1 MINRRHIRI
10 KVLQLL
16 YSKSTANSS
25 VSDLVKDYNNRS
37 VNFFRLYISQ
47 FLLFEKLFNEFTKKE
62 KIISK
67 KNYENDSSGIIKIIL
82 KNEILL
88 FFKHSKKLQKLK
100 LKFEIDIWDKNI
112 KIIESLFDEIYNSE
126 LFEKYESLDNLN
138 FEKRKQIV
146 IDIFKNIIVKN
157 ELLYQLYEDEELEWV
172 DDFPLVNT
180 LFLNYLKSYNE
191 LKKNNIPLK
200 IFSHKDDKKFG
211 LKLFKSIINNDNEL
225 DNIIS
230 EFTPEW
236 ENERIAVIDLIILK
250 MCLTEFLNFP
260 SIPIKVSIN
269 EYVEISKNYS
279 SPESSNFING
289 VSNNV
294 FKSLKD
300 KELIKKNERGSQ

>member
-25 VSDLVKDYNNRS
+25 VSDLVKDYNNRA

-47 FLLFEKLFNEFTKKE
+47 FLLFEKLFNEFNKKE

-88 FFKHSKKLQKLK
+88 FFKNYKKLQKLK

-126 LFEKYESLDNLN
+126 LFEKYESFDNLN
-138 FEKRKQIV
+138 FENRKQIV
-146 IDIFKNIIVKN
+146 IDIFKKIIVKN
-157 ELLYQLYEDEELEWV
+157 EFLYQLYEDEELGWV

-180 LFLNYLKSYNE
+180 LFLNYLKSYTE
-191 LKKNNIPLK
+191 SKKNNIPLK
-200 IFSHKDDKKFG
+200 IFSDKEDKKFG

-225 DNIIS
+225 DKIIS

-260 SIPIKVSIN
+260 SIPVKVSIN
-269 EYVEISKNYS
+269 EYIEISKNYS

-294 FKSLKD
+294 FKNLKE

>member
-1 MINRRHIRI
+1 M
-10 KVLQLL
+10 L

-25 VSDLVKDYNNRS
+25 VSDLVKDYNNRA

-47 FLLFEKLFNEFTKKE
+47 FLLFEKLFNEFNKKE

-88 FFKHSKKLQKLK
+88 FFKDYKKLKKLK

-126 LFEKYESLDNLN
+126 LFEQYESLNNLN
-138 FEKRKQIV
+138 FENRKQIV
-146 IDIFKNIIVKN
+146 IDIFKKIIVKN
-157 ELLYQLYEDEELEWV
+157 EFLYQLYEDEELGWV

-191 LKKNNIPLK
+191 SKKNNIPLK
-200 IFSHKDDKKFG
+200 IFSDKEDKKFG
-211 LKLFKSIINNDNEL
+211 LKLFKSVINNDNEL
-225 DNIIS
+225 DKIIS

-260 SIPIKVSIN
+260 SIPVKVSIN
-269 EYVEISKNYS
+269 EYIEISKNYS

-294 FKSLKD
+294 FKNLKE
-300 KELIKKNERGSQ
+300 KELIKKNERGSH

>member
-25 VSDLVKDYNNRS
+25 DSDLVKDYNNRA

-47 FLLFEKLFNEFTKKE
+47 FLLFEKLFNEFIKKE

-88 FFKHSKKLQKLK
+88 FFKDCKKLQKLK

-126 LFEKYESLDNLN
+126 LFEKYESFDNLN
-138 FEKRKQIV
+138 FENRKQIV
-146 IDIFKNIIVKN
+146 IDIFKKIIVKN
-157 ELLYQLYEDEELEWV
+157 EFLYQLYEDEELGWI

-180 LFLNYLKSYNE
+180 LFLNYLKSFDE
-191 LKKNNIPLK
+191 SKKNNIPLK
-200 IFSHKDDKKFG
+200 IFSDKEDKKFG

-225 DNIIS
+225 DKKIS

-236 ENERIAVIDLIILK
+236 EIERIAVIDLIILK

-294 FKSLKD
+294 FKSLKEKD
-300 KELIKKNERGSQ
+300 LIKKNERGLQ

>member
-25 VSDLVKDYNNRS
+25 VSDLVKDYNNRA

-47 FLLFEKLFNEFTKKE
+47 FLLFEKLFNEFIKKE

-88 FFKHSKKLQKLK
+88 FFKDCKKLQKLK

-126 LFEKYESLDNLN
+126 LFEQYESLNNLN
-138 FEKRKQIV
+138 FENRKQIV
-146 IDIFKNIIVKN
+146 IDIFKKIIVKN
-157 ELLYQLYEDEELEWV
+157 EFLYQLYEDEELGWV

-191 LKKNNIPLK
+191 SKKNNIPLK
-200 IFSHKDDKKFG
+200 IFSDKEDKKFG

-225 DNIIS
+225 DKIIS

-260 SIPIKVSIN
+260 SIPVKVSIN
-269 EYVEISKNYS
+269 EYIEISKNYS

-294 FKSLKD
+294 FKNLKE

>member
-25 VSDLVKDYNNRS
+25 VSDLVKDYNNRA

-47 FLLFEKLFNEFTKKE
+47 FLLFEKLFNEFNKKE

-88 FFKHSKKLQKLK
+88 FFKDYKKLQKLK

-126 LFEKYESLDNLN
+126 LFEKYESFDNLN
-138 FEKRKQIV
+138 FENRKQIV
-146 IDIFKNIIVKN
+146 IDIFKKIIVKN
-157 ELLYQLYEDEELEWV
+157 EFLYQLYEDEELGWV

-191 LKKNNIPLK
+191 SKKNNIPLK
-200 IFSHKDDKKFG
+200 IFSDKEDKKFG

-225 DNIIS
+225 DKIIS

-260 SIPIKVSIN
+260 SIPVKVSIN
-269 EYVEISKNYS
+269 EYIEISKNYS

-294 FKSLKD
+294 FKNLKE

>member
-25 VSDLVKDYNNRS
+25 VSDLVKDYNNRA

-47 FLLFEKLFNEFTKKE
+47 FLLFEKLFNEFNKKE

-138 FEKRKQIV
+138 FENRKQIV
-146 IDIFKNIIVKN
+146 IDIFKKIIVKN
-157 ELLYQLYEDEELEWV
+157 EFLYQLYEDEELGWI
-172 DDFPLVNT
+172 DDFPLINT

-191 LKKNNIPLK
+191 SKKNNIPLK
-200 IFSHKDDKKFG
+200 IFSDKEDKKFG

-225 DNIIS
+225 DKIIS

-236 ENERIAVIDLIILK
+236 EIERIAVIDLIILK

-294 FKSLKD
+294 FKSLNE

>member
-25 VSDLVKDYNNRS
+25 VSDLVKDYNNRA

-47 FLLFEKLFNEFTKKE
+47 FLLFEKLFNEFNKKE

-88 FFKHSKKLQKLK
+88 FFKDYKKLQKLK

-138 FEKRKQIV
+138 FENRKQIV
-146 IDIFKNIIVKN
+146 IDIFKKIIVKN
-157 ELLYQLYEDEELEWV
+157 EFLYQLYEDEELGWV

-191 LKKNNIPLK
+191 SKKNNIPLK
-200 IFSHKDDKKFG
+200 IFSDKEDKKFG

-225 DNIIS
+225 DKIIS

-260 SIPIKVSIN
+260 SIPVKVSIN
-269 EYVEISKNYS
+269 EYIEISKNYS

-294 FKSLKD
+294 FKNLKE

>member
-1 MINRRHIRI
+1 M
-10 KVLQLL
+10 L

-25 VSDLVKDYNNRS
+25 VSDLVKDYNNRA

-47 FLLFEKLFNEFTKKE
+47 FLLFEKLFNEFNKKE

-88 FFKHSKKLQKLK
+88 FFRDYKKLQKLK

-126 LFEKYESLDNLN
+126 LFEQYESLNNLN
-138 FEKRKQIV
+138 FENRKQRV
-146 IDIFKNIIVKN
+146 IDIFKKIIVKN
-157 ELLYQLYEDEELEWV
+157 EFLYQLYEDEELGWV

-191 LKKNNIPLK
+191 SKKNNIPLK
-200 IFSHKDDKKFG
+200 IFSDKEDKKFG
-211 LKLFKSIINNDNEL
+211 LKLFKSVINNDNEL
-225 DNIIS
+225 DKIIS

-260 SIPIKVSIN
+260 SIPVKVSIN
-269 EYVEISKNYS
+269 EYIEISKNYS

-294 FKSLKD
+294 FKNLKE

>member
-25 VSDLVKDYNNRS
+25 FSDLVKDYNNRA

-47 FLLFEKLFNEFTKKE
+47 FLLFEKLFNEFNKKE

-88 FFKHSKKLQKLK
+88 FFKDYKKLQKLK

-138 FEKRKQIV
+138 FENRKQIV
-146 IDIFKNIIVKN
+146 IDIFKKIIVKN
-157 ELLYQLYEDEELEWV
+157 EFLYQLYDDEELGWV

-191 LKKNNIPLK
+191 SKKNNIPLK
-200 IFSHKDDKKFG
+200 IFSDKEDKKFG
-211 LKLFKSIINNDNEL
+211 LKLFKSIVNNDNEL
-225 DNIIS
+225 DKIIS

-294 FKSLKD
+294 FKSLKE

>member
-25 VSDLVKDYNNRS
+25 VSDLVKNYNNRA

-47 FLLFEKLFNEFTKKE
+47 FLLFEKLFNEFNKKE

-88 FFKHSKKLQKLK
+88 FFRDYKKLQKLK

-126 LFEKYESLDNLN
+126 LFEKYESFDSLN
-138 FEKRKQIV
+138 FENRKQIV
-146 IDIFKNIIVKN
+146 IDIFKKIIVKN
-157 ELLYQLYEDEELEWV
+157 EFLYQLYEDEELGWI

-180 LFLNYLKSYNE
+180 LFLNYLKSFDE
-191 LKKNNIPLK
+191 SKKNNIPLK
-200 IFSHKDDKKFG
+200 IFSDKEDKKFG

-225 DNIIS
+225 DKIIS

-260 SIPIKVSIN
+260 SIPVKVSIN
-269 EYVEISKNYS
+269 EYIEISKNYS

-294 FKSLKD
+294 FKNLKE

>member
-25 VSDLVKDYNNRS
+25 DSDLVRDYNNRA

-47 FLLFEKLFNEFTKKE
+47 FLLFEKLFNEFIKKE

-88 FFKHSKKLQKLK
+88 FFKNCKKLQKLK

-138 FEKRKQIV
+138 FENRKQLV
-146 IDIFKNIIVKN
+146 IDIFKKIIVKN
-157 ELLYQLYEDEELEWV
+157 EFLYQLYEDEELGWI

-180 LFLNYLKSYNE
+180 LFLNYLKSYDE
-191 LKKNNIPLK
+191 SKKNNIPLK
-200 IFSHKDDKKFG
+200 IFSDKEDKKFG

-225 DNIIS
+225 DKKIS

-236 ENERIAVIDLIILK
+236 EIERIAVIDLIILK

-294 FKSLKD
+294 FKSLKEKD
-300 KELIKKNERGSQ
+300 MIKKNERGLQ

>member
-25 VSDLVKDYNNRS
+25 VSDLVKDYNNRA

-47 FLLFEKLFNEFTKKE
+47 FLLFEKLFNEFNKKE

-88 FFKHSKKLQKLK
+88 FFKDYKKLQKLK

-138 FEKRKQIV
+138 FENRKQII
-146 IDIFKNIIVKN
+146 IDIFKKIIVKN
-157 ELLYQLYEDEELEWV
+157 EFLYQLYEDEELGWV

-191 LKKNNIPLK
+191 SKKNNIPLK
-200 IFSHKDDKKFG
+200 IFSDKEDKKFG

-225 DNIIS
+225 DKIIS

-260 SIPIKVSIN
+260 SIPVKVSIN
-269 EYVEISKNYS
+269 EYIEISKNYS

-294 FKSLKD
+294 FKNLKE

>member
-25 VSDLVKDYNNRS
+25 FSDLVKDYNNRA

-47 FLLFEKLFNEFTKKE
+47 FLLFEKLFNEFNKKE

-88 FFKHSKKLQKLK
+88 FFKDYKKLQKLK

-138 FEKRKQIV
+138 FENRKQIV
-146 IDIFKNIIVKN
+146 IDIFKKIIVKN
-157 ELLYQLYEDEELEWV
+157 EFLYQLYEDEELGWV

-191 LKKNNIPLK
+191 SKKNNIPLK
-200 IFSHKDDKKFG
+200 IFSDKEDKKFG
-211 LKLFKSIINNDNEL
+211 LKLFKSIVNNDNEL
-225 DNIIS
+225 DKIIS

-294 FKSLKD
+294 FKSLKE